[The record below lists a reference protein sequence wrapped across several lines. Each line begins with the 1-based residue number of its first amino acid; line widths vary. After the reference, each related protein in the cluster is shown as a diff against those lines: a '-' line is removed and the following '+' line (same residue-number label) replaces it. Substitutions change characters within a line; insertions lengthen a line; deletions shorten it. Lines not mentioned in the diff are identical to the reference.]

1 MKWITRERPK
11 IDRLACIWL
20 VRRFID
26 PQAEFLFAPRERVLA
41 EAERQGATPFDMPG
55 VELGHSGPLCSFDAF
70 LAKYRL
76 NDPDLRRMAHIVR
89 GVDTNYSDL
98 AAETGG
104 LKAVVLGLNAMT
116 ADDMELIERSRPVYD
131 ALYAWC
137 ARPLRPPHGLLGSI
151 SQFFR
156 EGSTA

>member
-1 MKWITRERPK
+1 M
-11 IDRLACIWL
+11 
-20 VRRFID
+20 
-26 PQAEFLFAPRERVLA
+26 
-41 EAERQGATPFDMPG
+41 
-55 VELGHSGPLCSFDAF
+55 ELGHSGPLCSFDAF

-137 ARPLRPPHGLLGSI
+137 ARPLRSPHGLLGSI